1 MPVQLYHHKLS
12 APARVVRIVA
22 KQIGFSLEEKEID
35 LLSGEHMKPEF
46 LAINPFHCVPTLVHD
61 GFALWESRPICTYL
75 VDKFAPGHS
84 LYPTDLQKRA
94 TIDRWLY
101 WDSGTFFSSLKAYY
115 MPAIPGKSFQ
125 PEAAELFK
133 KNASALDES
142 LKSTKYVAGDKL
154 SVADISIVVTVTLAT
169 AIGIDTSELKN
180 IQKWLKQMESD
191 LKPLTWQTLV
201 IDPANGLADLL
212 KSMAS
217 KSS

>member
-22 KQIGFSLEEKEID
+22 KQIGLSLEEKEID

-61 GFALWESRPICTYL
+61 GFALWE
-75 VDKFAPGHS
+75 
-84 LYPTDLQKRA
+84 
-94 TIDRWLY
+94 RWLY

-142 LKSTKYVAGDKL
+142 LKNTKYVAGDKL
-154 SVADISIVVTVTLAT
+154 SVADISITVTVTLST

-180 IQKWLKQMESD
+180 VQKWLKQVETD
-191 LKPLTWQTLV
+191 LKPSTWQTLV

>member
-22 KQIGFSLEEKEID
+22 KQIGLSLEEKEID

-46 LAINPFHCVPTLVHD
+46 LAINPFHCVPTLVDD
-61 GFALWESRPICTYL
+61 GYALWESRSIITYL
-75 VDKFAPGHS
+75 VDKYAHGHS

-94 TIDRWLY
+94 TINRWLL
-101 WDSGTFFSSLKAYY
+101 WDSATLNTSLSAYY
-115 MPAIPGKSFQ
+115 EPIFAGKSFQ

-142 LKSTKYVAGDKL
+142 LKSTKYVAGDEL
-154 SVADISIVVTVTLAT
+154 SVADISIAVTVTLAT

-180 IQKWLKQMESD
+180 VLKWLKQVETD
-191 LKPLTWQTLV
+191 LKPSTWQTLV
-201 IDPANGLADLL
+201 IEPANGFRDLL
-212 KSMAS
+212 RSI
-217 KSS
+217 SSSS